1 MMNKLLYGVKAAWRA
16 EFLKL
21 KGSRIILM
29 TCILGMFLPAL
40 YNFIS
45 VMAKY
50 YVDEVISKQKLP
62 YNIIL
67 DNFKVTLLGFGSFI
81 FPLTLILVT
90 SRLATMEHK
99 SDTWKLVETQP
110 VSRFSFWIVKWSM
123 AALMS
128 ILAILI
134 FFISN
139 ILFTYFLFSFN
150 LYDKYAY
157 AKIPLGFIFTTGLR
171 IWLSSLGIITIQL
184 TISMLIRSTIWPI
197 VVGVIMLLLTNI
209 SLAMESALATI
220 WPYALTFT
228 TCQNPEGS
236 VVGNWFLP
244 SEKQGMIWLLF
255 IPFAFLLYRYRNSFR
270 LSFRNKGLWAVSLIC
285 LVILGISTWWLQQPT
300 LLPLTPGKTII
311 AGIIRAEQLP
321 DSVSLDLQTIGT
333 EKTVVQKDGRFQF
346 NLRMSSSVQEFVVEI
361 APGIPAKIIYAGDGD
376 SIFVDW
382 TQGKSSNLQE
392 IKLTGTAIATN
403 NFFKNYERPKDK
415 LRFFI
420 DYPEFSSD
428 PDKFYANLVREW
440 NNEIERVDKFKTV
453 DAIGLSS
460 TVKEVYKKLITSDY
474 LTTALYNYPDK
485 RNIDLKNPDFD
496 RVRKKLAPLEQM
508 LKPFEEKLVGWKAYQ
523 DLLYLQTTRS
533 LPIGVNQDSA
543 YFAITMKHPAG
554 AMRNILLYD
563 FARKK
568 LQVSRDS
575 ITRAKILQEMA
586 IIDNSAMQEQLKED
600 VQYYD
605 RMRRGQPA
613 PFVALHDENNQPVN
627 FSMLRGKYVVID
639 VWATW
644 CGPCLQQAPI
654 FASLSEKYRNSPITF
669 LSIST
674 DEDLNAWQQYIKRK
688 KNRVIQWRASNKF
701 AMEKLYGVNAIPRYI
716 LLDPDG
722 NFVNADLPQPQEP
735 NFELLL
741 RQVLKLPAEE
751 G

>member
-1 MMNKLLYGVKAAWRA
+1 MKNTFYGIKAAWRA
-16 EFLKL
+16 ELLKL
-21 KGSRIILM
+21 KGSRIFLM
-29 TCILGMFLPAL
+29 TCILGLFLPAL
-40 YNFIS
+40 YNFVS

-50 YVDEVISKQKLP
+50 YADAVISRQKLP

-67 DNFKVTLLGFGSFI
+67 DNINVPLIVFGSFF

-90 SRLATMEHK
+90 SRLATLEHK

-110 VSRFSFWIVKWSM
+110 VSRLSFWIVKWSM

-128 ILAILI
+128 LLAILI
-134 FFISN
+134 FFISS
-139 ILFTYFLFSFN
+139 ILFTYILFYFK

-157 AKIPLGFIFTTGLR
+157 VKIPFQFLFTAGLR

-209 SLAMESALATI
+209 TLAMQSSLATI
-220 WPYALTFT
+220 WPYALPFT
-228 TCQNPEGS
+228 TSQNPEGS

-270 LSFRNKGLWAVSLIC
+270 LSFRNKGLWAFSLIS
-285 LVILGISTWWLQQPT
+285 LVLLGITTWWLHQPT
-300 LLPLTPGKTII
+300 LLPLRPGKTII
-311 AGIIRAEQLP
+311 SGIIRADRLP

-333 EKTVVQKDGRFQF
+333 EKAIVQKDGSFHF
-346 NLRMSSSVQEFVVEI
+346 NLRMSTSVQRLGLEI
-361 APGIPAKIIYAGDGD
+361 APGIPAQQIYAGDGD

-382 TQGKSSNLQE
+382 TQGKSSDLQE

-403 NFFKNYERPKDK
+403 TFFKNYERPTDK
-415 LRFFI
+415 LSYYI
-420 DYPEFSSD
+420 NYPEISSD
-428 PDKFYANLVREW
+428 ADKFYANLVGEW
-440 NNEIERVDKFKTV
+440 KSEMERVDNFKTV
-453 DAIGLSS
+453 DGIGLSS

-485 RNIDLKNPDFD
+485 RNIDFKNAEYAPI
-496 RVRKKLAPLEQM
+496 RKKLVPLEQM
-508 LKPFEEKLVGWKAYQ
+508 LQPFEEKLVGWKAYH
-523 DLLYLQTTRS
+523 DYLYLQITRG
-533 LPIGVNQDSA
+533 LPAGLNPDSA
-543 YFAITMKHPAG
+543 FFATIMQKPRG
-554 AMRNILLYD
+554 AMRNLILFD

-575 ITRAKILQEMA
+575 ISRAKIMQEMA
-586 IIDNSAMQEQLKED
+586 VIDNPAMQEELKED
-600 VQYYD
+600 VQLYD

-613 PFVALHDENNQPVN
+613 PFIALHDEKNQPVN
-627 FSMLRGKYVVID
+627 LSMLRGKYVVID

-644 CGPCLQQAPI
+644 CEPCLRQAPI

-674 DEDLNAWQQYIKRK
+674 DEDLNAWQQHIKRK
-688 KNRVIQWRASNKF
+688 KNRVIQWRAINKF
-701 AMEKLYGVNAIPRYI
+701 TMEKFYGINAIPRFI

-722 NFVNADLPQPQEP
+722 NFVNANLPQPQNP
-735 NFELLL
+735 NFEVLL
-741 RQVLKLPAEE
+741 RQVLNLKLEE